1 MDISKE
7 NFDTINEVWRKHA
20 PSVLTVIGVVGT
32 LNAAEINKR
41 LQRERLDGAYS
52 YMDADYE
59 PYEGVTQNRGIFY
72 HVKEFFKRLFHK

>member
-7 NFDTINEVWRKHA
+7 NFNSEVLKNHA
-20 PSVLTVIGVVGT
+20 SSVLTVVGVVGM

-59 PYEGVTQNRGIFY
+59 LYDEDVTQNRGIFY
-72 HVKEFFKRLFHK
+72 RVREFFKRLFHK